1 MEKGFRL
8 ALEFAREALDAA
20 RALCGSGAR
29 VGRKRMEVN
38 IMKRAM
44 VAAAVVGCTA
54 SQARAAERLVIAE
67 DGKSDFRIVIS
78 ANASPSENH
87 AAAELQHFLKE
98 ISGAELPVAAD
109 TEAMGEHEILVGDS
123 EHLRRLNQAIDWQAL
138 GNEGFVMRTFG
149 GHLILAGGR
158 LRGSMYAVYS
168 FLEDVL
174 GCRWFTAKVSR
185 IPKMQRVEVGPLNIT
200 HVPVLEYREP
210 FWVEG
215 FDADWAA
222 RNRMN
227 SSAARLDETRGGK
240 VTYVGFVHTF
250 YPLLPPEKYF
260 KEHPEYYSEI
270 NGKRTADHAQL
281 CLTNREVLRLVAEHV
296 KQWLRENP
304 QAQIV
309 SVSQNDWGGWCECA
323 NCKALD
329 DREGSH
335 AGTVLNFVNQVAE
348 IVEKEFPNA
357 AVDTLAY
364 QYTRKPPKTI
374 RPRPNVIVR
383 LCSIECC
390 FSHPL
395 AACPENRTFKQD
407 LEGWSKVAKR
417 LYVWDYTTNFSHYIM
432 PHPNLRVLK
441 PNIQLYVK
449 NNVRGIFEQ
458 GNYQGGGGGEFSTLR
473 AYMLAKFLWNPEYDE
488 RQAMRE
494 FLEGF
499 YGKAAR
505 PIERY
510 IKLMHD
516 KVEKDRIH
524 CRIFGGA
531 TLPHLSM
538 PMIERAKKLF
548 DEAERAADNEEIR
561 ERVRLARLPIQ
572 YVEILHNTPIY
583 RVVGESYKPGRVAGR
598 AALVRKFFEV
608 AERSGITNISEG
620 TSLADYKKRLEEAS
634 QAWPVAKLENRRV
647 RVHVV
652 PGLGGRIISIFDK
665 QARAEIL
672 RQPDPTDGAYPRCA
686 GYEEYSGSGY
696 RTPGWKEKYEYRVE
710 EPGARVVMTAQLENG
725 LTFQRTVS
733 IGDDGAVSIN
743 SILANT
749 SSEPKVARLR
759 VHPEFFIG
767 PIEQVEVSFR
777 TALGRRRRISLRPRA
792 EKDEW
797 TRMLEANSM
806 PAGQWTA
813 VNLKK
818 GWGVEQTFDPAQ
830 VERVRLNWN
839 RNGRFNLELFSPEKT
854 LAPGESI
861 TIAHTC
867 KPVKA
872 SPAR

>member
-1 MEKGFRL
+1 
-8 ALEFAREALDAA
+8 
-20 RALCGSGAR
+20 
-29 VGRKRMEVN
+29 
-38 IMKRAM
+38 MKRAM
-44 VAAAVVGCTA
+44 VAAAVVGCTT
-54 SQARAAERLVIAE
+54 SQARAGERLLIAQ
-67 DGKSDFRIVIS
+67 DGRSDFRIVIG
-78 ANASPSENH
+78 ADASPSEKH
-87 AAAELQHFLKE
+87 GAAELQHFLKE
-98 ISGAELPVAAD
+98 ISGAELPIVTD
-109 TEAMGEHEILVGDS
+109 TDAITEHEILVGDS
-123 EHLRRLNQAIDWQAL
+123 EHLRKLNEAIDWQSL
-138 GNEGFVMRTFG
+138 GHEGFVMRTSG

-185 IPKMQRVEVGPLNIT
+185 IPEVNRVEVAPLNVT
-200 HVPVLEYREP
+200 RVPALEYREP

-227 SSAARLDETRGGK
+227 SSASRLDEARGGK

-270 NGKRTADHAQL
+270 NGKRTTEDAQL
-281 CLTNREVLRLVAEHV
+281 CLTNPEVVRLVGEHV
-296 KQWLRENP
+296 KQWLRDNP
-304 QAQIV
+304 KAQIV

-335 AGTVLNFVNQVAE
+335 SGTVLNFVNQVAE
-348 IVEKEFPNA
+348 IVEKEFPNV

-364 QYTRKPPKTI
+364 SYTRKPPKTI

-395 AACPENRTFKQD
+395 ATCPENRTFKQD
-407 LEGWSKVAKR
+407 LEGWSKIAKR

-458 GNYQGGGGGEFSTLR
+458 GNYQGGGGGEFSMLR

-488 RQAMRE
+488 RQAMGE

-499 YGKAAR
+499 YGKAAG
-505 PIERY
+505 PVARY

-516 KVEKDRIH
+516 KVQKDRIH
-524 CRIFGGA
+524 CHIFGGT

-538 PMIERAKKLF
+538 RMIERAKNLF
-548 DEAERAADNEEIR
+548 DEAERAANNQEIR

-572 YVEILHNTPIY
+572 YVELLHTAPVY
-583 RVVGESYKPGRVAGR
+583 RVIGDEYKPERVRGR
-598 AALVRKFFEV
+598 AALVKDFFEV
-608 AERSGITNISEG
+608 AERNGITNISEG

-634 QAWPVAKLENRRV
+634 RAYPVVRLENRRV

-665 QARAEIL
+665 QRKAEIL
-672 RQPDPTDGAYPRCA
+672 RQPDPLDGAYPRCA
-686 GYEEYSGSGY
+686 GYEEYSGWHY
-696 RTPGWKEKYEYRVE
+696 RTPGWKEKYSYKVE
-710 EPGARVVMTAQLENG
+710 EPGRRVAMSAALENG
-725 LTFQRTVS
+725 LTMQRTIA
-733 IGDDGAVSIN
+733 IGDDGAVSI
-743 SILANT
+743 SSVLTNT
-749 SSEPKVARLR
+749 SAEPKVARLR
-759 VHPEFFIG
+759 IHPEFFIG
-767 PIEQVEVSFR
+767 PIEQVQVSF
-777 TALGRRRRISLRPRA
+777 APMLGRQRRMTLRPRA
-792 EKDEW
+792 KGDEW
-797 TRMLEANSM
+797 ARTLEASSM
-806 PAGQWTA
+806 PAGRWTA
-813 VNLKK
+813 INMKK
-818 GWGVEQTFDPAQ
+818 GWGVEQSFDPAQ
-830 VERVRLNWN
+830 VEHVRLYWN
-839 RNGRFNLELFSPEKT
+839 RNGRFNLELVSSEKT

-861 TIAHTC
+861 AIAHTC
-867 KPVKA
+867 KAVK
-872 SPAR
+872 SSSSG